1 MEVVEKSKMRNAVI
15 YIHGKGGSPD
25 EAEHYKALF
34 PQNDVFGLDY
44 HAQTPWEAKREFPT
58 LFHRV
63 CEGYRSVVLIAN
75 SIGAF
80 FAMNALYEEN
90 IERAFFISPVVNM
103 EKLICNMMLWS
114 NVTENDLREKKEI
127 ETDLGETLS
136 WAYLCYVREN
146 PLVWTVP
153 TAILYGAK
161 DNLTSYDTVS
171 EFALEHGASL
181 TVMRNGEHWFHK
193 SSPDSCVK
201 CYTMFLPF
209 LLIKIDV
216 FS

>member
-1 MEVVEKSKMRNAVI
+1 MLTRLLTFIA
-15 YIHGKGGSPD
+15 
-25 EAEHYKALF
+25 AL
-34 PQNDVFGLDY
+34 
-44 HAQTPWEAKREFPT
+44 
-58 LFHRV
+58 
-63 CEGYRSVVLIAN
+63 
-75 SIGAF
+75 IGAF

-181 TVMRNGEHWFHK
+181 TVMRNGEHWFHTEEQM
-193 SSPDSCVK
+193 S
-201 CYTMFLPF
+201 FLDDWLKGAF
-209 LLIKIDV
+209 
-216 FS
+216 

>member
-1 MEVVEKSKMRNAVI
+1 MYGPSPLFIVPPIFGQIGIDRIYTGCSREQSIVDNRTCGAVP
-15 YIHGKGGSPD
+15 HELHRVFKLFGVHGGGLGKGIHIHVGQVIVFKECAD
-25 EAEHYKALF
+25 DHYKALF

-153 TAILYGAK
+153 TA
-161 DNLTSYDTVS
+161 T
-171 EFALEHGASL
+171 
-181 TVMRNGEHWFHK
+181 
-193 SSPDSCVK
+193 
-201 CYTMFLPF
+201 
-209 LLIKIDV
+209 
-216 FS
+216 